1 MKYSPYLWD
10 ANNRKERA
18 EKIDAHTTTRFMWF
32 PKTRAM
38 YMGSL
43 QFYYDGYMEEI
54 PIKRIGH
61 LKSTQILEIP
71 SKLLGRDF
79 SWKSF
84 SQYNLTIF

>member
-1 MKYSPYLWD
+1 MQTT
-10 ANNRKERA
+10 
-18 EKIDAHTTTRFMWF
+18 EKKGQKRLMHTQPPRFMWF

-61 LKSTQILEIP
+61 LSLLKYWKYPQNCLE
-71 SKLLGRDF
+71 G
-79 SWKSF
+79 
-84 SQYNLTIF
+84 IFHGKALVNIT

>member
-18 EKIDAHTTTRFMWF
+18 EKIDAHAQTSRFMWF

-54 PIKRIGH
+54 PIKRIGD
-61 LKSTQILEIP
+61 I
-71 SKLLGRDF
+71 
-79 SWKSF
+79 
-84 SQYNLTIF
+84 

>member
-1 MKYSPYLWD
+1 MQTT
-10 ANNRKERA
+10 
-18 EKIDAHTTTRFMWF
+18 EKKGQKRLMHTQTPRFMWF

-71 SKLLGRDF
+71 PKLPGRNF

-84 SQYNLTIF
+84 RQYNLTIF

>member
-1 MKYSPYLWD
+1 MKYSLYLRD

-61 LKSTQILEIP
+61 LSLLKYWKYPQNCLE
-71 SKLLGRDF
+71 G
-79 SWKSF
+79 
-84 SQYNLTIF
+84 IFHGKALVNIT

>member
-1 MKYSPYLWD
+1 
-10 ANNRKERA
+10 
-18 EKIDAHTTTRFMWF
+18 MWF

-61 LKSTQILEIP
+61 LKSTQKLEMP
-71 SKLLGRDF
+71 PQLLGRNF
-79 SWKSF
+79 ME
-84 SQYNLTIF
+84 NL